1 MAKDAYDGQ
10 TELVHLA
17 LIDGVLNAAREGVAD
32 IVKEYSDEKTKIAKI
47 AKVRDAAN
55 RFIDLIDQMVE
66 NDGVED
72 TDASASDEHNPTKS

>member
-17 LIDGVLNAAREGVAD
+17 LIDGVLNATREGVAD

-47 AKVRDAAN
+47 VKVRDAAN

-72 TDASASDEHNPTKS
+72 TDASADNVDDPAKS